1 MKRQLNTQVSKVS
14 SRRITGLAALLMTFT
29 SGLANADDTEV
40 FFGRNSAQPN
50 VLFIFDVSGSM
61 SNEDG
66 TSVTRLDRLKLAMDQ
81 LLSTTNDIN
90 VGLISYSGHGTNF
103 LHPIQ
108 PVTENRQAMLDS
120 IQSLEAQGSTPTV
133 TALYQGTQYFSG
145 ADIGAARKRSHLAPF
160 HYNCTDPL
168 VLTNACRDDAQ
179 RAIAASNNRLPAE
192 GVYTLAD
199 TGAID
204 RHPHCTEDNL
214 GHPSCANEE
223 IVGAASYNSPIV
235 SECQSNHI
243 VLLTDGEP
251 TENAATQATVAEIA
265 NDIGITSCLLPTG
278 HPDGGRCGAEL
289 TNFMATEGVNA
300 SSTVITHTIGFEL
313 AGSSAQWLKTLS
325 AVEND
330 KGIKGTHHDASSAS
344 SLIEAFEDI
353 VGVAQTEQNTFV
365 APAITVDSFSGL
377 SHREDVYLGL
387 FKPSARSNWQGNLKR
402 YNYTGTP
409 PVLKDANNTV
419 AIDGEGNILDT
430 AVSFWSED
438 VDGSTIGLGGAASQ
452 LDANNRN
459 VYTHIAGNDLTATAN
474 KLHEDN
480 DNITAALLGVPAAE
494 KANLLKWTRG
504 VDVLDFDDDPSTTT
518 RKQMGDPLHSQPVL
532 VTYGKV
538 GNKPD
543 SVAFVGT
550 NQGYLHAVDTITGKE
565 VFSFVPKELLSNLD
579 TFYKDERRLTKLYGL
594 DGDLTTWIEDKNKDG
609 AVSADDHAYLYV
621 GMRRGG
627 NNYYALDVSD
637 KTNPKVLWTIKG
649 GPNGDTDFASLGQS
663 WSKPTLA
670 KIMIGGE
677 ETKVLVFGGG
687 YDPLQD
693 NSNIRSPD
701 TIGNSLFVVDATTG
715 DLLWK
720 ADDTDY
726 DEMMY
731 SFPSDPQV
739 IDINGDGLAD
749 QMYIGDMGG
758 QVWRFDVD
766 GGATN
771 TNSMLKGGVI
781 ASLAN
786 DSANGFRKFFYQPDV
801 ALLKGDADTPD
812 YLSISIGSGNRAHP
826 LDEVTDNRFYMIRQ
840 YSIFNA
846 PEEYGMEDQS
856 TGLFRPVTEA
866 DLYNATANNIAS
878 ADPEIAEN
886 ARIQLAESQ
895 GWRVHLTEPGE
906 KVLSHSLTVNNG
918 VNFTTYLP
926 GAGNHADICSPS
938 LGHSRLYRV
947 AVNNATP
954 TDGTQDSQ
962 RYSNI
967 PGTGIAS
974 SANLFFSEDGD
985 SYIQEGTRTVDS
997 SKLDRLQRTYWSEQA
1012 D

>member
-61 SNEDG
+61 SKDDG

-90 VGLISYSGHGTNF
+90 VGLISYSGYGTNF

-120 IQSLEAQGSTPTV
+120 IQSLEAQGATPTV

-243 VLLTDGEP
+243 VLLTDGVP
-251 TENAATQATVAEIA
+251 TENEATQATVAEIA

-300 SSTVITHTIGFEL
+300 SSTVITHTIGLEL
-313 AGSSAQWLKTLS
+313 AGSSAQWLQTLS

-419 AIDGEGNILDT
+419 AIDAEGNILDT

-459 VYTHIAGNDLTATAN
+459 VYTHLAGNDLTAVDN

-480 DNITAALLGVPAAE
+480 GNITAALLNVPAAE
-494 KANLLKWTRG
+494 REDLLKWTRG
-504 VDVLDFDDDPSTTT
+504 VDVLDYDGNASTTT
-518 RKQMGDPLHSQPVL
+518 RKQMGDPLHSKPVL

-538 GNKPD
+538 GNQPD
-543 SVAFVGT
+543 SVAFIGT
-550 NQGYLHAVDTITGKE
+550 NQGYLHAIDTITGEE
-565 VFSFVPKELLSNLD
+565 VFSFVPKELLANLD
-579 TFYKDERRLTKLYGL
+579 TFYKDERRLNKLYGL
-594 DGDLTTWIEDKNKDG
+594 DGDLTTWIEDHNQDG
-609 AVSADDHAYLYV
+609 AVSGEDHAYLYA

-637 KTNPKVLWTIKG
+637 KNNPEVMWTIKG
-649 GPNGDTDFASLGQS
+649 GPNGDADFTSLGQS

-670 KIMIGGE
+670 KIMVNGKKTG
-677 ETKVLVFGGG
+677 VLIFGGG
-687 YDPLQD
+687 YDSMQD
-693 NSNIRSPD
+693 NSNFRSPD
-701 TIGNSLFVVDATTG
+701 TIGNSLFVVNAETG
-715 DLLWK
+715 ELLWK
-720 ADDTDY
+720 ADKSNFSQ
-726 DEMMY
+726 MMY
-731 SFPSDPQV
+731 SLPSDPKV

-749 QMYIGDMGG
+749 QVYIGDMGG
-758 QVWRFDVD
+758 QVWRFDVNSD
-766 GGATN
+766 ATN
-771 TNSMLKGGVI
+771 TSTMFKGGVI
-781 ASLAN
+781 ASLADN
-786 DSANGFRKFFYQPDV
+786 SSNGFRKFFYQPDI
-801 ALLKGDADTPD
+801 AMIAGSGTTPD
-812 YLSISIGSGNRAHP
+812 FLSISIGSGNRAHP
-826 LDEVTDNRFYMIRQ
+826 LDEVAENSFYMIRQ
-840 YSIFNA
+840 YSILNA
-846 PEEYGMEDQS
+846 PEEYGMKDKITGAYRPIRED
-856 TGLFRPVTEA
+856 
-866 DLYNATANNIAS
+866 DLYNATANDILSSNPTVAAKAQQDLS
-878 ADPEIAEN
+878 DA
-886 ARIQLAESQ
+886 Q
-895 GWRVHLTEPGE
+895 GWRIELSAPGE
-906 KVLSHSLTVNNG
+906 KVLSHSLTINNG
-918 VNFTTYLP
+918 VNFTTYVP
-926 GAGNHADICSPS
+926 GAVNPEDICSPS
-938 LGHSRLYRV
+938 VGRSQLYRMHV
-947 AVNNATP
+947 SNAAP
-954 TDGTQDSQ
+954 TDGTHRSSDV
-962 RYSNI
+962 

-974 SANLFFSEDGD
+974 STNLFFSEDGD

-997 SKLDRLQRTYWSEQA
+997 SKLKSLSRTYWSEHSE
-1012 D
+1012 